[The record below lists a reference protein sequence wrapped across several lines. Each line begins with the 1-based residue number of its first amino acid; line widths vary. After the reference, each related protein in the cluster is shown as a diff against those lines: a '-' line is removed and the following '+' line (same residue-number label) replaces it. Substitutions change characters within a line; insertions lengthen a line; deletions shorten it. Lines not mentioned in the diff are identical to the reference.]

1 MARKP
6 EEVSFSKGTASQAE
20 GTGCAMALRQE
31 GARRGGGKRRRW
43 SKYRNGDSGD
53 QTPFYT
59 ES

>member
-6 EEVSFSKGTASQAE
+6 EEVSFSKGTAPQAE

-31 GARRGGGKRRRW
+31 GARGGARKEAQVEQIQD
-43 SKYRNGDSGD
+43 GDSGD